1 MVTEV
6 FVGEVNGRHGDHKL
20 AIPCEAQL
28 EQAQVD
34 KFMVVLSE
42 VGKLLILLKEKD
54 QVLSASLVKCHVS
67 SLVDCHSNQE
77 MLMPHARAWS

>member
-1 MVTEV
+1 MVTKV

-34 KFMVVLSE
+34 RVMVFPSE
-42 VGKLLILLKEKD
+42 VGKLLILL
-54 QVLSASLVKCHVS
+54 
-67 SLVDCHSNQE
+67 
-77 MLMPHARAWS
+77 

>member
-1 MVTEV
+1 MVTAV

-42 VGKLLILLKEKD
+42 VGKLLIFLKEKD
-54 QVLSASLVKCHVS
+54 QAL
-67 SLVDCHSNQE
+67 
-77 MLMPHARAWS
+77 